1 MCRRASV
8 LGALSVVI
16 AASGCGGSATT
27 TGTTT
32 TTTTAAAAA
41 PTEPEIK
48 EQKAKEAAEQRAA
61 AANAQKEVRKAA
73 ATKRAE
79 ARKERAEAAA
89 KKLEESAGH
98 GLGATK
104 ATFESNNTMT
114 STEGTE
120 PPEGTDYYRIT
131 ETDSH
136 GRGTG
141 YEVTIYASPPF
152 SNQERIGLLGGVDL
166 PNGTEPLPELEHS
179 HCYVWQSAVLKR
191 LIGKGYAEGTTESG
205 TDTAQMQAVTQ
216 PNC

>member
-1 MCRRASV
+1 MCRRGAV
-8 LGALSVVI
+8 LGALSVVM
-16 AASGCGGSATT
+16 ATSGCGGSATT
-27 TGTTT
+27 TGTTNT
-32 TTTTAAAAA
+32 TTSAATAPTAA
-41 PTEPEIK
+41 EIK

-61 AANAQKEVRKAA
+61 AANAKKEAREAA

-104 ATFESNNTMT
+104 ATFESNNTMA

-136 GRGTG
+136 GRVTG

-166 PNGTEPLPELEHS
+166 PNGAEPLPELEHS
-179 HCYVWQSAVLKR
+179 HCYVWRSAILKR
-191 LIGKGYAEGTTESG
+191 LIGKEYAEGTTESG
-205 TDTAQMQAVTQ
+205 TETAQMQAVTQ

>member
-1 MCRRASV
+1 MCRRAAV
-8 LGALSVVI
+8 LGALSVVM

-27 TGTTT
+27 GTTNT
-32 TTTTAAAAA
+32 TTSAATAPTAAA
-41 PTEPEIK
+41 TK
-48 EQKAKEAAEQRAA
+48 EQKAKEAAEQRMAT
-61 AANAQKEVRKAA
+61 ANAKKEAREAA

-89 KKLEESAGH
+89 TKLEESAGH

-104 ATFESNNTMT
+104 ATFESNNTMA

-136 GRGTG
+136 DRVAG

-166 PNGTEPLPELEHS
+166 PNGAEPLPELEHS
-179 HCYVWQSAVLKR
+179 HCYVWRSAVLKR
-191 LIGKGYAEGTTESG
+191 LIGKEYAEGTTESG

>member
-1 MCRRASV
+1 MM
-8 LGALSVVI
+8 

-27 TGTTT
+27 GTTNST
-32 TTTTAAAAA
+32 TSTATAPTAA
-41 PTEPEIK
+41 EIN
-48 EQKAKEAAEQRAA
+48 EQKAKEGAEQRAA
-61 AANAQKEVRKAA
+61 AANAKKDAREAA

-79 ARKERAEAAA
+79 ERKERAEAAA

-104 ATFESNNTMT
+104 ATFESNNTMA

-136 GRGTG
+136 GRVTG

-166 PNGTEPLPELEHS
+166 PNGAEPLPELEHS
-179 HCYVWQSAVLKR
+179 HCYVWRSAVLKR
-191 LIGKGYAEGTTESG
+191 LIGKEYAEGTTESG
-205 TDTAQMQAVTQ
+205 TETAQMQAVTQ

>member
-1 MCRRASV
+1 MCRRTAV
-8 LGALSVVI
+8 LGALSVVL

-27 TGTTT
+27 TGTATT
-32 TTTTAAAAA
+32 TTSAA
-41 PTEPEIK
+41 PTAAEIK
-48 EQKAKEAAEQRAA
+48 EQNAKQAAEQRTA
-61 AANAQKEVRKAA
+61 AANAKKEAREAA

-104 ATFESNNTMT
+104 ATFESNNTMA
-114 STEGTE
+114 SNEGTE

-131 ETDSH
+131 GTDSH
-136 GRGTG
+136 GLVTG

-166 PNGTEPLPELEHS
+166 PNGAEPLPELEHS
-179 HCYVWQSAVLKR
+179 HCYVWRSTVLKR
-191 LIGKGYAEGTTESG
+191 LIGKEYAEGTTESG
-205 TDTAQMQAVTQ
+205 TETAQMQAVTQ